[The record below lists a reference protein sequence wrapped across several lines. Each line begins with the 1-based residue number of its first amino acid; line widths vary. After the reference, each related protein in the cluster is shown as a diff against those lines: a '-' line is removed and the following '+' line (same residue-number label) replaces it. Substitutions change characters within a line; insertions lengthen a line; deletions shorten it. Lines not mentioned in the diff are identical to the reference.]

1 MLKKLIAPIIVTV
14 FTIAFL
20 LFYFGL
26 IFVLIPLS
34 VVLRLL
40 IGLIP
45 LCLAGVSVFV
55 LVERIKEVRSGEKMI
70 LVTTEAIP
78 GKDFEALGMVKGNT
92 IQTKNVG
99 RDITQGFKHLVGGEL
114 KAYTEMMNEAR
125 ALATKRMVEEAE
137 ALGADAVVC
146 VRYASTEVMS
156 GAAEIMAYGTAV
168 KFK

>member
-45 LCLAGVSVFV
+45 LWLAGVSVFV
-55 LVERIKEVRSGEKMI
+55 LVERIKEVRSGEEDD
-70 LVTTEAIP
+70 LS
-78 GKDFEALGMVKGNT
+78 N
-92 IQTKNVG
+92 
-99 RDITQGFKHLVGGEL
+99 
-114 KAYTEMMNEAR
+114 Y
-125 ALATKRMVEEAE
+125 
-137 ALGADAVVC
+137 
-146 VRYASTEVMS
+146 
-156 GAAEIMAYGTAV
+156 
-168 KFK
+168 